1 MAHFFINHQIHGE
14 LTAAIHSHIVLIKH
28 PTETVFH
35 SVNYAV
41 FQSFTE

>member
-1 MAHFFINHQIHGE
+1 MVAIHG
-14 LTAAIHSHIVLIKH
+14 HIVLIKH

-41 FQSFTE
+41 NYLSLSE